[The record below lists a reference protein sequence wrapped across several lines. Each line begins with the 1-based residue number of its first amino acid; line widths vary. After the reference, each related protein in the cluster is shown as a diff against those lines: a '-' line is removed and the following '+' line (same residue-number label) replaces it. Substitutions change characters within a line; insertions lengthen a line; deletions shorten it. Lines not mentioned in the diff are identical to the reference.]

1 MTRRILIERFTDG
14 LSTSTFDELSVEE
27 PLQVLLN
34 GKPFATLMRTPGADI
49 ALVEG
54 FLFSEGIISKPA
66 DILELAVTQ
75 HPTSQEIAVRL
86 AGHCQLTQ
94 ASARSLYLSS
104 SCGVC
109 GRASVDQ
116 LLDRIEAIL
125 PLVVSPE
132 FLISL
137 LPKFSTAQR
146 DFSRTGG
153 VHAAAL
159 FSLEGQV
166 LAIHEDVGRHNALDK
181 LIGEQF
187 RAGLVPLHDKILV
200 MSSRAS
206 FDIVQ
211 KAATA
216 GIPVVATM
224 GAASSLAAS
233 LAQAAGIHLHC
244 FVREQSLVGFPLV
257 PQKSSL

>member
-1 MTRRILIERFTDG
+1 MTRRFPIERFVAG
-14 LSTSTFDELSVEE
+14 HSNPAFDELSVEE

-34 GKPFATLMRTPGADI
+34 GKPFATLMRTPGSDI

-54 FLFSEGIISKPA
+54 FLFSEGIIGVPS
-66 DILELAVTQ
+66 DILEIVVTQ

-109 GRASVDQ
+109 GRASIDQ
-116 LLDRIEAIL
+116 LLDRIDAIP
-125 PLVVSPE
+125 PLFVNPE

-137 LPKFSTAQR
+137 LPKFSAAQK
-146 DFSRTGG
+146 DFPYTGG

-159 FSLEGQV
+159 FDGAGEV

-181 LIGEQF
+181 LIGEKF
-187 RAGLVPLHDKILV
+187 RAGGVPLSGQILV

-206 FDIVQ
+206 FDILQ

-216 GIPVVATM
+216 GIPVVAAM
-224 GAASSLAAS
+224 GAASSLAVS

-244 FVREQSLVGFPLV
+244 FVREKSLVRFPLTGRN
-257 PQKSSL
+257 

>member
-1 MTRRILIERFTDG
+1 MTRRFPIERFVSG
-14 LSTSTFDELSVEE
+14 HSNPAFDELSVEE

-34 GKPFATLMRTPGADI
+34 GKPFAVLMRSPGADI

-54 FLFSEGIISKPA
+54 FLFSEGIISVPA
-66 DILELAVTQ
+66 DILEIVVTQ
-75 HPTSQEIAVRL
+75 HPTSQEIAVQL
-86 AGHCQLTQ
+86 AGHCQWTQ

-116 LLDRIEAIL
+116 LLDRIDSIT
-125 PLVVSPE
+125 PLTVSPE

-137 LPKFSTAQR
+137 LPKFSAAQK

-159 FSLEGQV
+159 FNTAGEV
-166 LAIHEDVGRHNALDK
+166 LTMHEDVGRHNALDK
-181 LIGEQF
+181 LIGEKF
-187 RAGLVPLHDKILV
+187 RAGAVPLSGQILV

-216 GIPVVATM
+216 GIPVVASM

-244 FVREQSLVGFPLV
+244 FVREKSLVGFPLTGRN
-257 PQKSSL
+257 